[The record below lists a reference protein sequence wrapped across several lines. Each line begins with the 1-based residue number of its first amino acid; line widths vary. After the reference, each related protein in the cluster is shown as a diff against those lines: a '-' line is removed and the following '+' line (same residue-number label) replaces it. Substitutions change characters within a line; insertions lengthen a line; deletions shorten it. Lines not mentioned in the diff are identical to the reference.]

1 MKTKQ
6 ELNFMQRLL
15 LHKDEIKTD
24 LMRDFYKRMK
34 QAPQVPAKLKNGYAP
49 ERAVSDYID
58 ALTFGKDLQTN
69 KKGYQVI
76 HEYEED
82 GKKCKLTLEQG
93 FLSDWEICYPATYF
107 ELEKDGLVVT
117 ASTIG
122 ANLMR
127 GTELV
132 PIMEYA
138 RIAYGEEVFAHMME
152 LAAKNLANV
161 PFIPCDASYDG
172 VQERYKN
179 KLTRFLKF
187 DKTSRQVINE
197 YKAMLKQKEKY
208 DYSRKEADIINDER
222 KQKFDEDNRVLYAPP
237 KVTQFPIKKREDR
250 ERADD

>member
-15 LHKDEIKTD
+15 LHKNEIKTD

-107 ELEKDGLVVT
+107 ELEKGIYEQLL
-117 ASTIG
+117 
-122 ANLMR
+122 AN
-127 GTELV
+127 
-132 PIMEYA
+132 PD
-138 RIAYGEEVFAHMME
+138 EEVKGTVKE
-152 LAAKNLANV
+152 LAAKYGIEVFTMTGFL
-161 PFIPCDASYDG
+161 DG
-172 VQERYKN
+172 
-179 KLTRFLKF
+179 
-187 DKTSRQVINE
+187 INE
-197 YKAMLKQKEKY
+197 SLKEENLTDEEKKETQTKIITASRELQKTIEAIDDETLKKML
-208 DYSRKEADIINDER
+208 S
-222 KQKFDEDNRVLYAPP
+222 VS
-237 KVTQFPIKKREDR
+237 
-250 ERADD
+250 

>member
-15 LHKDEIKTD
+15 LHKNEIKTD

-107 ELEKDGLVVT
+107 ELEKGIYEQLL
-117 ASTIG
+117 
-122 ANLMR
+122 AN
-127 GTELV
+127 
-132 PIMEYA
+132 PD
-138 RIAYGEEVFAHMME
+138 EEVKGTVKE
-152 LAAKNLANV
+152 LAKKYGVEVFMMTGFLDGINDSLKEANPIEEMTEDTEVSLA
-161 PFIPCDASYDG
+161 FDK
-172 VQERYKN
+172 EKLYKN
-179 KLTRFLKF
+179 MVAAKAEWLYELPQWDNIFSEEKRKEL
-187 DKTSRQVINE
+187 
-197 YKAMLKQKEKY
+197 YKEQKE
-208 DYSRKEADIINDER
+208 SGGCGCHH
-222 KQKFDEDNRVLYAPP
+222 
-237 KVTQFPIKKREDR
+237 
-250 ERADD
+250 

>member
-15 LHKDEIKTD
+15 LKKDHIPTD
-24 LMRDFYKRMK
+24 LMRDFYKKMK
-34 QAPQVPAKLKNGYAP
+34 NAPQVPEKLKKGIGP

-58 ALTFGKDLQTN
+58 ALTFGKNLAEN
-69 KKGYQVI
+69 KQGYVLV

-107 ELEKDGLVVT
+107 EIEKNGDVVV

-122 ANLMR
+122 ANLLR

-138 RIAYGEEVFAHMME
+138 RIMYGEEVYAHMME
-152 LAAKNLANV
+152 LAAKKLETV

-179 KLTRFLKF
+179 SVTRFLKF
-187 DKTSRQVINE
+187 DRTSREIINE
-197 YKAMLKQKEKY
+197 YKRMIKQKEKY
-208 DYSRKEADIINDER
+208 DYTRKEADIINDTK
-222 KQKFDEDNRVLYAPP
+222 KQKFDEDNQVLYAPT
-237 KVTQFPIKKREDR
+237 KVIKMPDKKREDR
-250 ERADD
+250 ERVDD

>member
-15 LHKDEIKTD
+15 LHKNEIKTD

-107 ELEKDGLVVT
+107 ELEKDGVVIT
-117 ASTIG
+117 TSTIG
-122 ANLMR
+122 ANLFR
-127 GTELV
+127 GTEIV
-132 PIMEYA
+132 PVMEYA
-138 RIAYGEEVFAHMME
+138 RIMYGEDVYAHMME
-152 LAAKNLANV
+152 LAAKKLENV

-172 VQERYKN
+172 IQERYKN

-187 DKTSRQVINE
+187 DSVSRQVINE
-197 YKAMLKQKEKY
+197 YKKMIKQKEKY
-208 DYSRKEADIINDER
+208 DLTRKEVDIINDDR
-222 KQKFDEDNRVLYAPP
+222 KQKFDEDNKVLYATG
-237 KVTQFPIKKREDR
+237 KVVKMPDKQREDR
-250 ERADD
+250 ERVDD